1 MHRSLLLSG
10 VVFIAALNPALAA
23 EIKADLKLEQV
34 TVNPR
39 GAQLVRSGEVS
50 LPAGAHEIVLENL
63 PQGIAPASV
72 QVEGKSDGDTEIG
85 TVDVSV
91 IALDPDAEATGER
104 KALQDELDALARDR
118 SRQDR
123 IMQDAQFRRATLERL
138 TGGFAAVPF
147 ANGDKPSLSPEQ
159 IGNLLL
165 LTNRELSDIST
176 AVLDA
181 ETAIEKINRREQ
193 VVQRKLQLLAQSP
206 HASTRVAVQV
216 SAAAPSKM
224 TLSLKYTIQDAG
236 WRPVYD
242 ARLDLPDASKSASLE
257 LVQRALVFQRSGE
270 EWDGVALKLS
280 TATVTGQTSAP
291 VLEPVAIGPEPELKE
306 KLMRRDGEISE
317 QSAFNDAT
325 SAVSKSVAGGLAA
338 PSPQPVRLREAEAVN
353 AGFHAIYSI
362 AGQSTVPNDGSLKS
376 VRIGSKSVTPELRID
391 TVPQIDPAGYLTGV
405 FKIGG
410 DTPLLGGEVSLFRDG
425 VFAGKAMMAQITP
438 GEEAELGFGRDDLVR
453 VTHREVENKAGS
465 SGIITERN
473 TLKRLYVSTLENL
486 HTFPVKLHMSE
497 RMPYATHEEIKV
509 EMLSETT
516 KPTTVDPDNKRGILI
531 WDIPLDPQGKSE
543 LTFGYSIVHP
553 SDMKVAIPR

>member
-1 MHRSLLLSG
+1 MDRSLLLSG

-34 TVNPR
+34 TVNPQ

-91 IALDPDAEATGER
+91 VALDPDAEASGER

-181 ETAIEKINRREQ
+181 ETAVEKINRREQ

-206 HASTRVAVQV
+206 QASTRVAVQV

-224 TLSLKYTIQDAG
+224 TLSLKYTIGDAG

-242 ARLDLPDASKSASLE
+242 ARLDLPQDNKPAKLE

-270 EWDGVALKLS
+270 AWDDVALKLS
-280 TATVTGQTSAP
+280 TATITGQTSAP
-291 VLEPVAIGPEPELKE
+291 VLEPVAIGPRPEPELAQLQSE
-306 KLMRRDGEISE
+306 TSGEA
-317 QSAFNDAT
+317 AFNDAT
-325 SAVSKSVAGGLAA
+325 RAVRKSVAGGLAA
-338 PSPQPVRLREAEAVN
+338 PAPMVVRQREVEVVN
-353 AGFHAIYSI
+353 AGFHAVYSI

-391 TVPQIDPAGYLTGV
+391 TAPQVDATGYLTGV

-425 VFAGKAMMAQITP
+425 VFAGKSRMAQITP
-438 GEEAELGFGRDDLVR
+438 GEETELGFGRDDLVR

-465 SGIITERN
+465 SGIITEQN
-473 TLKRLYVSTLENL
+473 TLKRLYVSTVENL
-486 HTFPVKLHMSE
+486 HTFPVKVHMSE
-497 RMPYATHEEIKV
+497 RMPYSTHEEIKV
-509 EMLSETT
+509 DMLNETT
-516 KPTTVDPDNKRGILI
+516 KPTTVDPENKRGILI
-531 WDIPLDPQGKSE
+531 WDLPLDPMGKSE
-543 LTFGYSIVHP
+543 VTFGYSVVHP